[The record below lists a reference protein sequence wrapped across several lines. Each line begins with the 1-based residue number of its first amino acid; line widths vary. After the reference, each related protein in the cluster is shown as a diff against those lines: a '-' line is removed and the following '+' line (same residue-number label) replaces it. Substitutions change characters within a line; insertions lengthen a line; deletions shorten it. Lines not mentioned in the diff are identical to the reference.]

1 MSDHPPLP
9 TPEAPIGTSSKVS
22 MHPRPPETNTQP
34 LIDSAA
40 PEVPPDKLNR
50 SKRGKVPSAKW
61 EEHKDTLYNLYIAQR
76 LTLEKT
82 MAFMDK
88 HHDFQASKTMYKE
101 RFKSWRMF
109 KKLRKV
115 GVNKEVARQLK
126 ELDSNYTR
134 RVHSNEN
141 QHYRAASDANDTGS
155 PMTTE
160 TTAEKAPT
168 EKAAEENVPRV
179 VFIGPEVKVSFDVQ
193 VLCADVKAL
202 SMDEL
207 LMVQTEALRQISYGQ
222 LDRAILMLRTAI
234 ARRKDIYKSSH
245 PTIVAALWHL
255 VDAYALNQDFQH
267 ADEVVDRISTDYS
280 RELGL
285 WHPRTL
291 DHYQR
296 VVINLKTSGRN
307 NVTRSL
313 GFLLFTVIRDNLPPT
328 DIISVRPA
336 VVTNHDF
343 SSVTESPEF
352 QGIFS
357 EHLDVNQ
364 MDQQLRLA
372 AIWSLAKLP
381 GMQLVVQKL
390 ISDFKL
396 LPLDLRGREVEARCI
411 YIYSLVDEKT
421 LKTARSECLTTR
433 HTLTSLI
440 LCADPLHLTELIPLA
455 RELQYQHRFVKDTSG
470 RNAIGRWIADL
481 IQDGILQPFRGI
493 YGQSRSMK
501 LILHFTAIGLGF
513 QQLLKQ
519 KEALFRFEFARKV
532 SDNLLGSDHSISQRL
547 DRAIK
552 DQYYDDN
559 EPFKGL

>member
-1 MSDHPPLP
+1 ML
-9 TPEAPIGTSSKVS
+9 
-22 MHPRPPETNTQP
+22 
-34 LIDSAA
+34 
-40 PEVPPDKLNR
+40 
-50 SKRGKVPSAKW
+50 
-61 EEHKDTLYNLYIAQR
+61 R
-76 LTLEKT
+76 L
-82 MAFMDK
+82 AR
-88 HHDFQASKTMYKE
+88 KTMYKE

-126 ELDSNYTR
+126 ELDSNYSEALAPGSSFSGTR
-134 RVHSNEN
+134 VQRYLTKHGESIPTKTNTIV
-141 QHYRAASDANDTGS
+141 RASDANDTGS
-155 PMTTE
+155 PMATE

-222 LDRAILMLRTAI
+222 LDRAILMLRTVI

-307 NVTRSL
+307 NVARSL
-313 GFLLFTVIRDNLPPT
+313 GFLLFTAIRDNLPPT

-470 RNAIGRWIADL
+470 RDAIRRWIADL
-481 IQDGILQPFRGI
+481 IQDEILQPFRGI
-493 YGQSRSMK
+493 YGQSRSLK

-519 KEALFRFEFARKV
+519 KEALFWFEFAWKV